1 MKVKKLYTKWH
12 SFFLNIIFTL
22 KKTLIMNFKN
32 LLFASAI
39 AIFSDPSVSHA
50 QLTTKGGAAFA
61 TVREAERVMS
71 QGSKNALTVDL
82 PKTSMKEAEKLW
94 KDYAKQFKGD
104 TKKDKKSDEWFTDNA
119 LIAAIGGAN
128 TIDMYAKFSESGDFT
143 TVGLWIDLGGAYVDS
158 KGFADKYAEA
168 EKILQNFALLVVRE
182 QTKKQLSDQQDDL
195 KKMEKAEKKL
205 EDKNA
210 DLVKDIENWKKKI
223 TQAEADIQTNLK
235 AQEDQKAKI
244 DAQKKLVDE
253 IAKKLNT
260 FN

>member
-1 MKVKKLYTKWH
+1 MKFKHL
-12 SFFLNIIFTL
+12 II
-22 KKTLIMNFKN
+22 
-32 LLFASAI
+32 ASAI
-39 AIFSDPSVSHA
+39 ALFSDPSVSNA
-50 QLTTKGGAAFA
+50 QLTTKGGAAIA
-61 TVREAERVMS
+61 SVREGERVMS
-71 QGSKNALTVDL
+71 QGSKNSLTVDL
-82 PKTSMKEAEKLW
+82 MKISAKDAEKLW

-104 TKKDKKSDEWFTDNA
+104 TKKDKKTDEWFTDNA

-128 TIDMYAKFSESGDFT
+128 TIDMYAKFSESGDIT
-143 TVGLWIDLGGAYVDS
+143 TLGLWIDLGGAYVDS

-168 EKILQNFALLVVRE
+168 EKILQNFSLMVQRE

-195 KKMEKAEKKL
+195 KKMDKAEKKL

-223 TQAEADIQTNLK
+223 AQAETDIQTNLK
-235 AQEDQKAKI
+235 QQEEQKARI

-260 FN
+260 LN

>member
-1 MKVKKLYTKWH
+1 M
-12 SFFLNIIFTL
+12 NL
-22 KKTLIMNFKN
+22 KNVLI
-32 LLFASAI
+32 ATAVVV
-39 AIFSDPSVSHA
+39 FSTPSVSHA
-50 QLTTKGGAAFA
+50 QMTAKGGAVLA
-61 TVREAERVMS
+61 TVREGERVMS

-82 PKTSMKEAEKLW
+82 PKTSAKDAEKMW

-104 TKKDKKSDEWFTDNA
+104 TKKDKKTDEWLTDNA
-119 LIAAIGGAN
+119 MIAAIGGAN
-128 TIDMYAKFSESGDFT
+128 TIDMYTKFTESGDMT
-143 TVGLWIDLGGAYVDS
+143 TLGLWIDLGGAYVDS

-168 EKILQNFALLVVRE
+168 ERILQNFALSVQRE

-195 KKMEKAEKKL
+195 KKMEKQEKKL

-235 AQEDQKAKI
+235 QQEEQKAKI
-244 DAQKKLVDE
+244 EAQKKLVDE
-253 IAKKLNT
+253 INKKLTT